1 MNIASL
7 LTPKADVEF
16 VYDDFSLRQC
26 IEKITFHGY
35 SAIPVLKRDG
45 RYVTTLSQSD
55 LLTFIYKKAQGMEDQ
70 SMSLKALEGIPLSA
84 LNLKDKNPP
93 CAINT
98 EPEDVVFMAMEQN
111 FIPVVDD
118 YGTFIGIVRRKDIL
132 VYLATST
139 YREI

>member
-7 LTPKADVEF
+7 LTPKSEVDY
-16 VYDDFSLRQC
+16 VYDDFSVRQC
-26 IEKITFHGY
+26 VEKMTFHGY

-45 RYVTTLSQSD
+45 RYVTTISQAD
-55 LLTFIYKKAQGMEDQ
+55 LLTFIYKMAQGLEDQ
-70 SMSLKALEGIPLSA
+70 TLSLKQLEDIPFTALSLRA
-84 LNLKDKNPP
+84 KNPP
-93 CAINT
+93 CPINT

-118 YGTFIGIVRRKDIL
+118 WGTFIGIVRRKDIL